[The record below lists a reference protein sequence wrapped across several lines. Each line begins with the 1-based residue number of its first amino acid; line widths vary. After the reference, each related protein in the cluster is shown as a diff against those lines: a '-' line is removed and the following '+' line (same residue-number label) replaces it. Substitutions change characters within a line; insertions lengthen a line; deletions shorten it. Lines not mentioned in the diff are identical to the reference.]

1 MASSMSSPAPPGGP
15 AHPDFHNAISEL
27 AALARKEDFEAA
39 DDARRKAN
47 ERPLSRFI
55 RFGCV
60 LIAIQVVCLGVLYIR
75 GRGLVSPAATKQANI
90 VLRDDCPSAVYRTYW
105 KVIEYMKEHQQPP
118 ASIDELVGKYL
129 DKLPADPVSGKPLQ
143 YSTDGKHFELHCP
156 GARGSRPDR

>member
-1 MASSMSSPAPPGGP
+1 MSSPAPPGGP
-15 AHPDFHNAISEL
+15 ARPDFHNAISEL
-27 AALARKEDFEAA
+27 AALARKEDLAAA

-47 ERPLSRFI
+47 ERPVSRFI

-60 LIAIQVVCLGVLYIR
+60 LIAIQLVCLGVLYIR
-75 GRGLVSPAATKQANI
+75 SQQLVTPTQRTPI

-105 KVIEYMKEHQQPP
+105 KVVEYIKDHEQPP
-118 ASIDELVGKYL
+118 ANIGELVGKYL

-143 YSTDGKHFELHCP
+143 YSTDGKHFALHCP